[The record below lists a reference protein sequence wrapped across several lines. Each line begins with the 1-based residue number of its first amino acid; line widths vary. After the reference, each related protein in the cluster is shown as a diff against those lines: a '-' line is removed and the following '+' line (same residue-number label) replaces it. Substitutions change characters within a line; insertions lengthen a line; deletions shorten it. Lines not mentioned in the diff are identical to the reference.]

1 MIPLQ
6 QTILEAAETAKYLSV
21 LDLTDAYHQIRIK
34 PSSEKYNTINTLFG
48 CFMIRVMLQG
58 DANASATMMR
68 NMTKIFGDII
78 GTYVWVYLD
87 DVMVFSDNM
96 TDHISHLREI
106 FGRLQENSFYL
117 KLEKC
122 QFILKRIKLLGH
134 NIAEGRIISAREQ
147 IQKIQDWR
155 SPTTKKQLQSFFGL
169 VNYIAPHLPH
179 AATILSLKTES
190 TGSTN
195 E

>member
-1 MIPLQ
+1 M
-6 QTILEAAETAKYLSV
+6 LEAAGRAKCLSV

-34 PSSEKYNTINTLFG
+34 PSSEKYNTINTPFG
-48 CFMIRVMLQG
+48 YYKIRVMLQG
-58 DANASATMMR
+58 DTNAPATMMR

-87 DVMVFSDNM
+87 DVIVFSDNK

-106 FGRLQENSFYL
+106 FRRLQENSFYL

-122 QFILKRIKLLGH
+122 QFMLKRIKLLGH
-134 NIAEGRIISAREQ
+134 YIEEGRIIPAREQ
-147 IQKIQDWR
+147 IRKIQDWR
-155 SPTTKKQLQSFFGL
+155 SPTTKKQLQSFIGL

-179 AATILSLKTES
+179 AVTFYP
-190 TGSTN
+190 N
-195 E
+195 